1 MSNWT
6 SPYSALATLVGY
18 NADTQTY
25 SVKVGEVAIDVP
37 FERDAARKLMGQRQ
51 AIVTGNLRFF
61 DVEQLV
67 LADAKLTRLP

>member
-1 MSNWT
+1 M
-6 SPYSALATLVGY
+6 
-18 NADTQTY
+18 
-25 SVKVGEVAIDVP
+25 KVGEVAIDVP

-67 LADAKLTRLP
+67 LSEAKLTRQWSHQAR